1 MEHHIETTEER
12 MDLTRDWSDID
23 SDEQEY
29 LDYLQTFGD
38 GFFDREFHPQ
48 FSSEIQ

>member
-1 MEHHIETTEER
+1 MEQQISHEMMEQ
-12 MDLTRDWSDID
+12 TRQWSDID
-23 SDEQEY
+23 SDEQEF

-48 FSSEIQ
+48 FTDEIQ